1 MPIIS
6 LLLFSLMTAIVAI
19 TAAQNPAPVQLS
31 FLMAQSVELPLGI
44 LITLVVG
51 LGILTLPLVAI
62 VFGGKQHF
70 SESAQQLQS
79 RLGDLE

>member
-1 MPIIS
+1 MQIIS
-6 LLLFSLMTAIVAI
+6 LLVFSLMAAVVAI

-31 FLMAQSVELPLGI
+31 FLMAQSVEVPLGI
-44 LITLVVG
+44 LIALVMG
-51 LGILTLPLVAI
+51 LGILTIPLLAI

-79 RLGDLE
+79 RLRDLE